1 MESFEVKQ
9 TFDRKQEASWEPEK
23 FGLGPADTADLSKQY
38 NTICLP
44 LVEPEHFIEVLQ
56 MTASKAEDIEV
67 LRAKLG
73 RRMAELCVE
82 FEDMRLG
89 LFEVA
94 AKDTQLSDDDCTHIG
109 KAFAGNSVALGSIL
123 KAVIKLPRYE
133 LRPESPFLCKFSKAK
148 DVL

>member
-1 MESFEVKQ
+1 
-9 TFDRKQEASWEPEK
+9 
-23 FGLGPADTADLSKQY
+23 
-38 NTICLP
+38 
-44 LVEPEHFIEVLQ
+44 
-56 MTASKAEDIEV
+56 
-67 LRAKLG
+67 
-73 RRMAELCVE
+73 MAELCVE